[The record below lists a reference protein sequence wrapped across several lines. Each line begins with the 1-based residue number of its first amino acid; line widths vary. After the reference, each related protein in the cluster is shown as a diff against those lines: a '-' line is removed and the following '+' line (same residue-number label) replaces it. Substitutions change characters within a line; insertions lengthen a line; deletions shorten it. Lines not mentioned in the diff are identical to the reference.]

1 MIKPSITN
9 KDELNVNLSIGEIDS
24 ISDCLMPCLL
34 RNWLNW
40 YRKFRTSNANPT
52 VGYHLH
58 AARNILPKFHS
69 DRSTGRRW
77 SGLEKIRTAGR
88 ISGINDVRP
97 LPIRSS
103 GSFSVLAVLSPF
115 CCGSSPSY
123 ISFLLF
129 PLAFFFYFPFIP
141 LFCFSFPNLINSWSS
156 HP

>member
-9 KDELNVNLSIGEIDS
+9 KDELNINLSIGEIDS

-58 AARNILPKFHS
+58 AARNILSKFHS

-97 LPIRSS
+97 LPIGSS

-115 CCGSSPSY
+115 AVVPRPLIYLSF
-123 ISFLLF
+123 SFLL
-129 PLAFFFYFPFIP
+129 P
-141 LFCFSFPNLINSWSS
+141 FSFIFLLFLYFASAFQT
-156 HP
+156 